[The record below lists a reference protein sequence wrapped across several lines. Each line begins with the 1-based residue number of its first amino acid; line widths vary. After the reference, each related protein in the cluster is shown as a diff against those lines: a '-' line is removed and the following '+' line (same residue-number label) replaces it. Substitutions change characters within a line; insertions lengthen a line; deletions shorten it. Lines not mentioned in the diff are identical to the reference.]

1 MTLSVHAMTVG
12 QFVPMLGNLAKLLD
26 KAAAFAQAK
35 KLEAGVIEGLRL
47 APDMLSF
54 TRQVQLSCDFAKNS
68 TARLAGIEAPKF
80 ADEEKTLAELQDRV
94 AKTIAWLNT
103 VEPAQLEGAETRHIV
118 VPLRTRTLE
127 MDGLP
132 FLQKWALPNFYFHV
146 TAAYALLRNAGAEVG
161 KQDFLGPV

>member
-1 MTLSVHAMTVG
+1 MTVG

-54 TRQVQLSCDFAKNS
+54 TRQVQLTCDFAKNS
-68 TARLAGIEAPKF
+68 TARLAAIEAPKF
-80 ADEEKTLAELQDRV
+80 ADEEKTLAELQERI
-94 AKTIAWLNT
+94 AKTLAWLNT
-103 VEPAQLEGAETRHIV
+103 VTAAQLEGAETRHIV

-146 TAAYALLRNAGAEVG
+146 TAAYALLRGAGVEVG
-161 KQDFLGPV
+161 KQDFLGGV

>member
-54 TRQVQLSCDFAKNS
+54 TRQVQLTCDFAKNS

-94 AKTIAWLNT
+94 AKTLAWLNT
-103 VEPAQLEGAETRHIV
+103 VQPAQLEGAETRHIV

>member
-54 TRQVQLSCDFAKNS
+54 TRQVQLTCDFAKNS
-68 TARLAGIEAPKF
+68 TARLAAIEAPKF
-80 ADEEKTLAELQDRV
+80 ADEEKTLAELQERI
-94 AKTIAWLNT
+94 AKTLAWLNT
-103 VEPAQLEGAETRHIV
+103 VTAAQLEGAETRHIV

-146 TAAYALLRNAGAEVG
+146 TAAYALLRGAGVEVG
-161 KQDFLGPV
+161 KQDFLGGV

>member
-1 MTLSVHAMTVG
+1 MTLSVHTMTIG
-12 QFVPMLGNLAKLLD
+12 QFVPMLGNLGKILD
-26 KAAAFAQAK
+26 KAVAFAQAK

-80 ADEEKTLAELQDRV
+80 ADDEKTLAELQDRV

-103 VEPAQLEGAETRHIV
+103 VTPAQLEGAEARHIV

-146 TAAYALLRNAGAEVG
+146 TAVYALLRNAGAEVG
-161 KQDFLGPV
+161 KQDFLGGI